1 MNMITDSEILDFIK
15 LTEESYPADANLA
28 TAAENRRYYDAMCAV
43 FRKNRPDVVES
54 EDRTIGGVPVR
65 IYRKKTA
72 NTNTAG
78 GQVPLK
84 VMYVHGGGYV
94 VGSLESHD
102 DVCAE
107 LCAASGF
114 EVTSVD
120 YRLAPEYQYPAQLDD
135 VETVWRHMTENN
147 QPAIVMGDSA
157 GGNLS
162 ACLSVRMKRLGGPM
176 PLGQILIYP
185 SLTGDTS
192 LPSYAENAEAPL
204 LRTKDI
210 LAYRPLYTGGRVL
223 SADEQAEV
231 TPCSVA
237 NFTGLPPTWVI
248 TADIDP
254 LRDDAPPYVEK
265 LLAAGVFACW
275 INEPQLVHG
284 YLRAR
289 NMSKRAGDSF
299 KRICMLLSA
308 ADSWL

>member
-1 MNMITDSEILDFIK
+1 MNMITDAQVLDFIK

-28 TAAENRRYYDAMCAV
+28 TAAENRRYYDAMCRV
-43 FRKNRPDVVES
+43 FRKKRPDDVET
-54 EDRTIGGVPVR
+54 EDRTIDGVPVR
-65 IYRKKTA
+65 IYRNKSA
-72 NTNTAG
+72 SNAG
-78 GQVPLK
+78 GKMPVK
-84 VMYVHGGGYV
+84 VMYLHGGGYV

-107 LCAASGF
+107 LCAASGL

-135 VETVWRHMTENN
+135 VETVWRHLTENN

-176 PLGQILIYP
+176 PRGQILIYP
-185 SLTGDTS
+185 SLTGDTNF
-192 LPSYAENAEAPL
+192 PSYTENAEAPL
-204 LRTKDI
+204 LRTQDI

-231 TPCSVA
+231 TPFSVTD
-237 NFTGLPPTWVI
+237 FTGLPPTWVI

-254 LRDDAPPYVEK
+254 LRDDALPYVEK

-299 KRICMLLSA
+299 KRIFMLLLA
-308 ADSWL
+308 ADSWC